1 MGSVLPCDRTM
12 NRRPKKFLHAAI
24 CVLVVTSLMATEE
37 IAEYRHNSME
47 AIGGHFQ
54 SLLKIVRG
62 EVPFGTHVSMHADAL
77 ADYGEI
83 MGSLFPEG
91 SEGGEAL
98 AKIWDEPE
106 EFEKA
111 VEKFKEAT
119 ENLKDVV
126 DEEGSESEI
135 GSAVREVGM
144 SCRGCHNRYRE

>member
-1 MGSVLPCDRTM
+1 M
-12 NRRPKKFLHAAI
+12 NRRPKKLLHAAI
-24 CVLVVTSLMATEE
+24 GILVVSSLVATEE
-37 IAEYRHNSME
+37 IADYRHESME

-62 EVPFGTHVSMHADAL
+62 EVPFDSHVSMHADAL

-83 MGSLFPEG
+83 MDSLFPQG

-98 AKIWDEPE
+98 DKIWDEPE
-106 EFEKA
+106 EFKKA
-111 VEKFKEAT
+111 VEKFKDAT
-119 ENLKDVV
+119 QALKEIV
-126 DEEGSESEI
+126 DDDGSESDI